1 MQLRGKLACIIK
13 TLREAEK
20 SWGGYIV
27 YTLLAELCGLLSFGF
42 FLKYAHDFT
51 SSHFSW
57 ILLAVALLSLFAY
70 LLSIRAYGRK
80 QFYLAEQTLKRE
92 QILMSSVLNT
102 HPMQLKALIERHLQA
117 QKINDA
123 RSGIVPSANPADLIA
138 SRITGNTLSRVEF
151 EFDYRAAK
159 WLLLLAGLAFVVP
172 FLPFLFSSPFH
183 TEPIKES
190 GLAQFGNHPL
200 CSVFLMLFPYLLSVC
215 ALLFVY
221 DRITKRRRGGD
232 EIALKLDQENAT
244 AREFLHGWST
254 IRHANA
260 FSFAERKIANSFS
273 ATRGIRLA
281 LSDAYNIS
289 SGSDFLITCVV
300 SAVTLLLAWK
310 NVVDF
315 PVVATFVTLNNWF
328 ATKLAA
334 FFSLL
339 IRKKKQNYANGLL
352 VDLGSLQPSDKAQS
366 IPPPDGSPDFEFRD
380 VSLTLP
386 NGKPIL
392 QNVSMAIRHGEHI
405 GIVGLTGAGKT
416 SLLKAMLGDLPTTT
430 GEVLIKG
437 IAASEVS
444 RSQLAEWIGVLPQQH
459 SVFNATIREN
469 ILLKTGE
476 DMAESRVT
484 DDAIRKILQETTLDK
499 DLSKRKISS
508 QNLLDIQLSAHGV
521 NLSVGEMA
529 KLAMA
534 RILIRKHDILIL
546 DEYDSALD
554 EASKNSLASLIRRMS
569 EHTTLIQVSHRPT
582 DLKNMHRI
590 LVLDDGKIDVG
601 TYDELIGKPGL
612 FAQLHA
618 LETGIETDA
627 ARATKLTYATID
639 EGIRKTLQFSH
650 IFAHLNWT
658 LTAKLARQTES
669 VTKSTGEY
677 VVRRGDTGDSMF
689 SIISGEVEINGR
701 TFGPG
706 DSFGEIA
713 LFADDARRTA
723 DVRCKTDCVLAQL
736 SRASVLELCE
746 KEPSAAIEILKATA
760 TIAAR
765 ESARATV
772 RADAR

>member
-1 MQLRGKLACIIK
+1 MQLRDKLACIIK

-57 ILLAVALLSLFAY
+57 ILLAVAMLSLFAY

-138 SRITGNTLSRVEF
+138 SRITGHTFSRVEF
-151 EFDYRAAK
+151 ELDYRAAK
-159 WLLLLAGLAFVVP
+159 WLFLLASFSLVVP
-172 FLPFLFSSPFH
+172 FLPSLLPALFQ
-183 TEPIKES
+183 TGPIQES
-190 GLAQFGNHPL
+190 GLAQFSNHPL
-200 CSVFLMLFPYLLSVC
+200 CAVFLMLLPYLFSGC
-215 ALLFVY
+215 ALWFVY

-244 AREFLHGWST
+244 AREFLHGWDT

-260 FSFAERKIANSFS
+260 FSFANRKIASSFS

-289 SGSDFLITCVV
+289 SGCNFLIIGVV
-300 SAVTLLLAWK
+300 SAITLLLVWA
-310 NVVDF
+310 NAVDF
-315 PVVATFVTLNNWF
+315 PVVATFVTLNTWF

-334 FFSLL
+334 YFSLL

-352 VDLGSLQPSDKAQS
+352 VDLGNLQPSDKAQ
-366 IPPPDGSPDFEFRD
+366 PTPLPDNSPAFEFLN
-380 VSLTLP
+380 VSLDLP
-386 NGKPIL
+386 NGKSIL
-392 QNVSMAIRHGEHI
+392 QNVSLTIHQGEHI
-405 GIVGLTGAGKT
+405 GVVGLTGAGKT
-416 SLLKAMLGDLPTTT
+416 TLLRAMLGDVPTTT
-430 GEVLIKG
+430 GEIYLKG
-437 IAASEVS
+437 ISASEVT
-444 RSQLAEWIGVLPQQH
+444 RCQLADWIGVLPQRH

-469 ILLKTGE
+469 ILLRTEE
-476 DMAESRVT
+476 DMAKSEIT
-484 DDAIRKILQETTLDK
+484 DDAIRKILQDTTLDR
-499 DLSKRKISS
+499 DLSKRMPASD
-508 QNLLDIQLSAHGV
+508 NLLDIRLSAHGV

-534 RILIRKHDILIL
+534 RILIKKNDILIL

-554 EASKNSLASLIRRMS
+554 EASKNTLAELIQRMS

-590 LVLDDGKIDVG
+590 LVLDDGRIDVG
-601 TYDELIGKPGL
+601 TYDELLGKPGL

-618 LETGIETDA
+618 LETGIETHA
-627 ARATKLTYATID
+627 ARASKLTYATID
-639 EGIRKTLQFSH
+639 DGVRKALQLSH

-658 LTAKLARQTES
+658 LTAKLAAKTERL
-669 VTKSTGEY
+669 TKSADEY

-713 LFADDARRTA
+713 LFAENAKRTA

-736 SRASVLELCE
+736 SRATVLELCE

-765 ESARATV
+765 ESARTAV
-772 RADAR
+772 RTDAR